1 MKYQVLYGK
10 LSNNGNG
17 VLDVWTETNHLKLAV
32 NEAEKLA
39 KKWQECELDKNNH
52 LHIEVI
58 IEETQELK
66 FLIMINHKGEII
78 DKYRN

>member
-10 LSNNGNG
+10 LTNNDNG
-17 VLDVWTETNHLKLAV
+17 ILDVWTETNHLKLAV

-39 KKWQECELDKNNH
+39 EKWQEYGLNKKNH

-58 IEETQELK
+58 SIETQELK
-66 FLIMINHKGEII
+66 YIIKLNHKGEII